1 MKFTGIEHL
10 PAESHPPIDGCY
22 INFQKMFTFADLHS
36 LGVRNRIF
44 YLSLMVNEEK
54 AKPNQNLINVL
65 YHRARGVFM
74 DKRILVIEDEPAIQ
88 KILFEPLVAAGY
100 EVTTASDGLEG
111 INAFHRGAFD
121 LILLDI
127 MLPKIDGYAVCEMIR
142 QESNIPIIL
151 LTALDAED
159 DQIKGFDLLADD
171 YITKPFSVRLVLK
184 RVEALLR
191 RTAAEDDAGVI
202 RYKEITLNETE
213 RQVFV
218 SENEI
223 VLTHLE
229 FEILLLLMKNPGRV
243 FSRDDL
249 LNLVWG
255 YEYVADEKG
264 VNFHIMNLRK
274 KLNVGCIETVRGVGY
289 KIAKENP

>member
-1 MKFTGIEHL
+1 MEPEVF
-10 PAESHPPIDGCY
+10 
-22 INFQKMFTFADLHS
+22 
-36 LGVRNRIF
+36 
-44 YLSLMVNEEK
+44 
-54 AKPNQNLINVL
+54 
-65 YHRARGVFM
+65 FM

-100 EVTTASDGLEG
+100 TVTTASDGLEG
-111 INAFHRGAFD
+111 VTAFHGGSFD

-142 QESNIPIIL
+142 QESKIPIIL
-151 LTALDAED
+151 LTALDTEN

-191 RTAAEDDAGVI
+191 RASAEDDAGVI
-202 RYKEITLNETE
+202 RYKEITLNEAG

-229 FEILLLLMKNPGRV
+229 FEILLLLIKNPGRV

-255 YEYVADEKG
+255 YEYVTDEKG
-264 VNFHIMNLRK
+264 VNFHMLSCDCGRVSCKFRMPLIRMLEKDGKNKMKNFQWLK
-274 KLNVGCIETVRGVGY
+274 
-289 KIAKENP
+289 